1 MIRRSDNA
9 RASAVRN
16 FVGNAALR
24 RLARRVGM
32 RDFATSPVW
41 GTTQITPADQAKLF
55 FRIDR
60 YVVRRHRGT
69 AMRLLGSVV
78 PSQRWGVARV
88 RPPGWALYFKSGWV
102 RGIENQ
108 VSLLKRGDRRV
119 AVAAFTS
126 GLGPAAGRAAEREV
140 ARRLLRG
147 LDRDAVPR

>member
-24 RLARRVGM
+24 RLSRRVGM

-60 YVVRRHRGT
+60 YVVRRHRRT

-102 RGIENQ
+102 PGIENQ

-119 AVAAFTS
+119 SVAVFTS
-126 GLGPAAGRAAEREV
+126 GLGPAAGRRAEREV